1 MLPRR
6 PRQRSA
12 ETRRRLVGRPRGL
25 EGVDA
30 VVRNFFPQLA
40 TESVAKG
47 SAA

>member
-12 ETRRRLVGRPRGL
+12 ETCRRLVGRARGL
-25 EGVDA
+25 EDVDA
-30 VVRNFFPQLA
+30 VVRTFFPQLA
-40 TESVAKG
+40 TESDAKG